1 MYQRCFDN
9 AMETLFEQGKPR
21 DFRDS
26 SSVMILTGSRAI
38 MFMTMKQSLSM

>member
-9 AMETLFEQGKPR
+9 AMETLLNREKPR

-26 SSVMILTGSRAI
+26 SLVMILTGSRAI